1 MSTCSLSLLLHSHVM
16 CSLKSSKNCIVFLAS
31 WRCTMRKK
39 LHFTFTVRSVLPITG
54 IYERKYACNFDCMH
68 FLFFFFCVSIEKI
81 LRVNPRL
88 NKRVIHIN
96 ELRLFSALFIV
107 TFLMSLMVKL
117 LGDII
122 LQLLYSVFFL

>member
-1 MSTCSLSLLLHSHVM
+1 MG
-16 CSLKSSKNCIVFLAS
+16 
-31 WRCTMRKK
+31 KK
-39 LHFTFTVRSVLPITG
+39 FHFTFTVRSVLPITG
-54 IYERKYACNFDCMH
+54 IYQRKYNFDCMH

-117 LGDII
+117 LRDII
-122 LQLLYSVFFL
+122 LQLFYSVFFL